1 MIKCFQ
7 CDTAAQITVVNFGP
21 FDNGHICVG
30 FSTGHVLILSSFD
43 LASIY
48 RTQVFQSLDPQISIP
63 VSKIIYDPL
72 NMMIVTSEEISEQ
85 LAGEDADGEELTYF
99 PLMAGLSLI
108 ENQADY
114 KYIQMGPQSYMT
126 LVIQQNRHKSATR
139 SKSRGAL
146 NRSNTHDK
154 NSSAFGCFE

>member
-7 CDTAAQITVVNFGP
+7 SIAAAQITVVNYGP

-48 RTQVFQSLDPQISIP
+48 RTQVFQAEDPQRPIP

-72 NMMIVTSEEISEQ
+72 NTMIVTSDELSEQ
-85 LAGEDADGEELTYF
+85 VPEDAEGEDLTYF

-108 ENQADY
+108 ESQADY
-114 KYIQMGPQSYMT
+114 KYI
-126 LVIQQNRHKSATR
+126 
-139 SKSRGAL
+139 
-146 NRSNTHDK
+146 
-154 NSSAFGCFE
+154 

>member
-7 CDTAAQITVVNFGP
+7 ADTAAQITVVNYGP

-30 FSTGHVLILSSFD
+30 FNTGHVLILSSFD

-48 RTQVFQSLDPQISIP
+48 RTQVFQSSDPQRPIS

-72 NMMIVTSEEISEQ
+72 NMMIVTSEETSEQ
-85 LAGEDADGEELTYF
+85 FSGADADGEELTYF

-108 ENQADY
+108 E
-114 KYIQMGPQSYMT
+114 S
-126 LVIQQNRHKSATR
+126 
-139 SKSRGAL
+139 
-146 NRSNTHDK
+146 
-154 NSSAFGCFE
+154 

>member
-7 CDTAAQITVVNFGP
+7 SNTQAQITVVNYGP

-30 FSTGHVLILSSFD
+30 FSTGHILILSSFD

-48 RTQVFQSLDPQISIP
+48 RTQVFAPADPQRGIP
-63 VSKIIYDPL
+63 VSRIVFDPL
-72 NMMIVTSEEISEQ
+72 NMMLVTADEVPQ
-85 LAGEDADGEELTYF
+85 RLPDEDADGEELTYF

-126 LVIQQNRHKSATR
+126 LVI
-139 SKSRGAL
+139 
-146 NRSNTHDK
+146 
-154 NSSAFGCFE
+154 